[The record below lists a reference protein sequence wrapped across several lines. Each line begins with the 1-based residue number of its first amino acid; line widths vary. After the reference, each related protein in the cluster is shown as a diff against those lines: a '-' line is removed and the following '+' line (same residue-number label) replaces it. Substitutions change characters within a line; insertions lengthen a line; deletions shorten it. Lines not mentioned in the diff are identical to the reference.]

1 MSRSAAARA
10 HHHTMPAE
18 RRRRLFAIAR
28 QEFARHGFSRASLNR
43 ILAEAGMS
51 KSSFYHFFDDKS
63 ALFLACLEDVLG
75 EVVGIITALRPEA
88 LTAESF
94 WAEARAI
101 TERIAAMLLDHPDL
115 ADTGRMFYRSLADSA
130 SCPFIGDEAANPAAR
145 IMQGVR
151 EWLATMIRRGQA
163 LGVVRTDLDASLLT
177 ELVLATGMAVDNWAL
192 ARWEALPAADK
203 ERLPAIVLDLVMRL
217 VTAGATPPEASI
229 APPGASIAP
238 AARCPV
244 TGALPDEGT
253 G

>member
-1 MSRSAAARA
+1 MSRSAATRA

-18 RRRRLFAIAR
+18 RRKRLFAIAR

-75 EVVGIITALRPEA
+75 EMIEVVTSLRPET
-88 LTAESF
+88 LTAETF
-94 WAEARAI
+94 WTEARTI
-101 TERIAAMLLDHPDL
+101 TERIAAMLLHHPDL

-145 IMQGVR
+145 IMQAVR

-192 ARWEALPAADK
+192 ARWEDLAASDK
-203 ERLPAIVLDLVMRL
+203 ERLPAVVLDLVMRL
-217 VTAGATPPEASI
+217 ITTEAGRPHAA
-229 APPGASIAP
+229 APLGAAAP
-238 AARCPV
+238 LARCPV
-244 TGALPDEGT
+244 TGAHPDEERT